1 MQFTS
6 DGETFVWYQH
16 PGGSTVS
23 SSRRHSTL
31 RPHTPQCYRTGPDPL
46 EPIAWYTRL
55 TIRIRDGTP
64 TPVPATLRLAPGA
77 PADDVVLSWLV
88 LERRP
93 ATAGSRASRIF
104 TDVGVVIGA
113 AAIGLMSLA

>member
-1 MQFTS
+1 
-6 DGETFVWYQH
+6 
-16 PGGSTVS
+16 
-23 SSRRHSTL
+23 
-31 RPHTPQCYRTGPDPL
+31 
-46 EPIAWYTRL
+46 
-55 TIRIRDGTP
+55 
-64 TPVPATLRLAPGA
+64 VPATLRLAPGA

-93 ATAGSRASRIF
+93 AAAGSRASRIF

>member
-1 MQFTS
+1 VDRPYAFPPS
-6 DGETFVWYQH
+6 
-16 PGGSTVS
+16 
-23 SSRRHSTL
+23 HSPILTNDE
-31 RPHTPQCYRTGPDPL
+31 QCYRAS

-93 ATAGSRASRIF
+93 AAAGSRASRIF

>member
-1 MQFTS
+1 VDPSYAPPRT
-6 DGETFVWYQH
+6 YH
-16 PGGSTVS
+16 PALTNAG
-23 SSRRHSTL
+23 
-31 RPHTPQCYRTGPDPL
+31 QCYRAS

-55 TIRIRDGTP
+55 TIRIRDGAP

-93 ATAGSRASRIF
+93 AAAGSRASRIF
-104 TDVGVVIGA
+104 TDVGVVLGA